1 MQRCAPLPLGRTGR
15 RGVRRSAVRPVR
27 RCPPPGRG
35 GFSLLELLAVLAV
48 VVLLGGMTFGA
59 LRSAIAMGRQTRC
72 ASNLRSLAAAALAYA
87 DDNDGRFPWAYRHV
101 PGYSSW
107 AWDFITPAGGDPQ
120 PGVLWS
126 GYGLKAVLQCPEF
139 VGGASNWRGDPFT
152 GYNYNVSF
160 LGKVEGDPAV
170 RAAPARLAQ
179 VRDPANTAL
188 FGDGQYADGANKFMR
203 APRVSRV
210 HDFSG
215 QGVRTAGT
223 QGFRHRG
230 RTNVAFVDGR
240 VEALSASYTL
250 QGEPGFVARGSGFLS
265 PDNRLYAL
273 EK

>member
-1 MQRCAPLPLGRTGR
+1 MR
-15 RGVRRSAVRPVR
+15 RPVPSLRGRPGRPVIRRPARPGR
-27 RCPPPGRG
+27 RCPATGAG

-59 LRSAIAMGRQTRC
+59 LRTAIAMGRQTRC
-72 ASNLRSLAAAALAYA
+72 ASNLRSLAAAALAFA
-87 DDNDGRFPWAYRHV
+87 DDNDGRFPWAYRNM

-107 AWDFITPAGGDPQ
+107 AWDFVTPAGGAPQ
-120 PGVLWS
+120 PGALWS
-126 GYGLKAVLQCPEF
+126 GYGLKGVLQCPEF
-139 VGGASNWRGDPFT
+139 VGGASNWQGDPFT

-179 VRDPANTAL
+179 VRDPAGTAF

-203 APRVSRV
+203 APRPSRA

-223 QGFRHRG
+223 QGYRHRG

-240 VEALSASYTL
+240 VEALSAAYAL
-250 QGEPGFVARGSGFLS
+250 DGKRGFVSPGSGFLS
-265 PDNRLYAL
+265 PDNRLYSL